1 MSYKEEID
9 RLIALRTGYR
19 KENNFKV
26 ADYIRKTLIDLGIQ
40 IQDHRDGITSWRY
53 IGK

>member
-1 MSYKEEID
+1 MSHKEEID
-9 RLIALRTGYR
+9 KIIALRTRYR
-19 KENNFKV
+19 NENNFKA

-40 IQDHRDGITSWRY
+40 IQDQRDGITYWRY